1 MTIPFLGTMFPIM
14 GMIIPNMGNTA
25 GGIADALFDQV
36 QKRVLVILFGEPD
49 RSFSTTEI
57 IRIAGSGVGA
67 VHRTLVRLATAGLL
81 TVQKLGNQKVY
92 KANQESPVFQ
102 ELHGLILKTAGLVS
116 PIADALAPFG
126 QKIHAAFVYGS
137 VAKGR
142 DHSRSDVDLIV
153 IAEGLDYPT
162 IFEALQPVERILGRS
177 IHPRVLRPG
186 EWKRK
191 LSSGNSFIRRIW
203 AGPKHFVVGSANAI
217 A

>member
-1 MTIPFLGTMFPIM
+1 MGIM
-14 GMIIPNMGNTA
+14 IPNLGNTA

-36 QKRVLVILFGEPD
+36 QKRVLVILFGQPD

-57 IRIAGSGVGA
+57 IKIAGSGVGA

-81 TVQKLGNQKVY
+81 TAQKIGNQKLY
-92 KANQESPVFQ
+92 KANRESPIFE
-102 ELHGLILKTAGLVS
+102 ELHGLILKTAGLVG
-116 PIADALAPFG
+116 PIGDALAPFG

-137 VAKGR
+137 VAKGS
-142 DHSRSDVDLIV
+142 DHSQSDIDMIV
-153 IAEGLDYPT
+153 IVEGLDYPT
-162 IFEALQPVERILGRS
+162 VFEALQPVERILGRP

-191 LSSGNSFIRRIW
+191 LSSGNSFIRRVW
-203 AGPKHFVVGSANAI
+203 AGPKHFVVGSADAI